1 MEGRMAEVAAVI
13 ARDIETIAR
22 MVLESNNLIN
32 DKVGRNT
39 IAPDS
44 ELYKTLKVIS
54 TEDGDL
60 VFDLMLNDY
69 LVYIEGGRRIGAKF
83 PPIKPIV
90 EWAKR
95 RGIPTDNSTIFLIR
109 RAISRDGIRP
119 RPFMEF
125 IFEEMD
131 EFWNSGEWSD
141 KIFAKI
147 MEKIDNFFNQ

>member
-1 MEGRMAEVAAVI
+1 MSNVKAVYVNGTATTNYSADAANYTFTVKGLT
-13 ARDIETIAR
+13 AGAQSTI
-22 MVLESNNLIN
+22 
-32 DKVGRNT
+32 KVEIT
-39 IAPDS
+39 D
-44 ELYKTLKVIS
+44 
-54 TEDGDL
+54 EDGDL

-141 KIFAKI
+141 KIFDKI